1 MPKKAPRAPRSG
13 SRGGAPRKVDPR
25 TGSRAG
31 FARAIAAALP
41 GVTVTNRSGRA
52 SFAVDKH
59 RFLVVNDGN
68 AQVMFDAG
76 EAITLQFGVV
86 GRDELRA
93 TIEEAWES
101 FAPKPA
107 ITTYRRRKA
116 ARAKQRAITPDD
128 IRRVVAALP
137 DANEGPI
144 WGKDLGFRVGPE
156 KKTRFAR
163 FGPPESGRVGNLL
176 PPDDA
181 GTLVIFHCEA
191 KPELLASTPERY
203 FTTPHYGDDDGPGGI
218 IVRLSEFRGDA
229 ELEELAELLEDAWR
243 EVATPEQIAAFE
255 AYRAR

>member
-1 MPKKAPRAPRSG
+1 
-13 SRGGAPRKVDPR
+13 
-25 TGSRAG
+25 
-31 FARAIAAALP
+31 
-41 GVTVTNRSGRA
+41 VTNRSGRS
-52 SFAVDKH
+52 SFAVDKQ
-59 RFLVVNDGN
+59 RFLVVDDAT
-68 AQVMFDAG
+68 AQVAFDAG
-76 EAITLQFGVV
+76 DAITLEFGVV

-93 TIEEAWES
+93 TIEEAWAS

-107 ITTYRRRKA
+107 ITTYRRRTA
-116 ARAKQRAITPDD
+116 ARAKQRVVTPDD
-128 IRRVVAALP
+128 IRHVVAALP

-144 WGKDLGFRVGPE
+144 WGKDLGFRVGDE

-243 EVATPEQIAAFE
+243 EVASAELIEELAAR
-255 AYRAR
+255 RARRVARPPR